1 MPSYLSALDKPAEDA
16 TPIFELFRG
25 VYATQLLTAA
35 VAHFQLFE
43 KLAAGPKREADLQ
56 GELGLERR
64 PFRVLTTALAAMQL
78 LTCRDGIW
86 HLTELSRQH
95 LLPSA
100 PFAVAG
106 YVGLAADAPEVKEM
120 VERLRTNKPAG
131 AGEEEGA
138 AFIFGEGI
146 ESAMERDASARW
158 LTLALAGRAKN
169 VAPYLASA
177 IDLSSAEHLVDVG
190 GGTGI
195 YAIACLQKFANLKAT
210 VFDSPE
216 VLKVAKEMAQAYG
229 VEDRLTLVAGDMFSD
244 SLPHGDVYLLSNI
257 LHDWDEPECLS
268 LCQKIAGVLPTGGRL
283 LIHDVFLQ
291 DDLQGPL
298 PISLY
303 SAALFTLTQG
313 RAYSQKE
320 YHDWLQTA
328 GLTSVPA
335 IPTHIHCGV
344 IVGKK
349 G

>member
-1 MPSYLSALDKPAEDA
+1 MATSLSALDKPAEDA

-43 KLAAGPKREADLQ
+43 KLAAGAKNEADLQ

-64 PFRVLTTALAAMQL
+64 PFRVLTTALAAMKL
-78 LTCRDGIW
+78 LDYREGMW
-86 HLTELSRQH
+86 SLTEMSRQH

-131 AGEEEGA
+131 AGEEEGT

-169 VAPYLASA
+169 VAPYLAAA
-177 IDLSSAEHLVDVG
+177 IDLSSAKHLVDVG

-195 YAIACLQKFANLKAT
+195 YAIACLQKFEGLRAT

-244 SLPHGDVYLLSNI
+244 PLPQGDVYLLSNI

-268 LCQKIAGVLPTGGRL
+268 LCQKIAGVLPVGGRL

-320 YHDWLQTA
+320 YRDWLQTA

-335 IPTHIHCGV
+335 VPTHIHCGV

-349 G
+349 A

>member
-1 MPSYLSALDKPAEDA
+1 MATSLSALDKPAEDA

-43 KLAAGPKREADLQ
+43 KLAAGAKNEADLQ

-64 PFRVLTTALAAMQL
+64 PFRVLTTALAAMKL
-78 LTCRDGIW
+78 LDYREGKW
-86 HLTELSRQH
+86 SLTGLSRQH

-131 AGEEEGA
+131 AEEGA

-169 VAPYLASA
+169 VAPYLATA
-177 IDLSSAEHLVDVG
+177 IDLSSAKHLVDVG

-195 YAIACLQKFANLKAT
+195 YAIACLQKFEGLRAT

-244 SLPHGDVYLLSNI
+244 PLPQGDVYLLSNI
-257 LHDWDEPECLS
+257 LHDWDEPECLF
-268 LCQKIAGVLPTGGRL
+268 LCQKIAGVLPVGGRL

-320 YHDWLQTA
+320 YRDWLQTA

-335 IPTHIHCGV
+335 VPTHIHCGV

-349 G
+349 A